1 MLAFFLPKAG
11 AHNYRRALGGAHTS
25 RHVRRCGCSVLMMP
39 INPFPCI
46 IRIITV
52 ISLRRYITSYIKLY
66 SFSALTQQSIQPVK
80 NLVYYYT
87 AGLTRSDLRKPGRLN
102 KNPNSSSSSSSSSLK
117 LGLLETS
124 STEQQ
129 STQKKIIQF

>member
-1 MLAFFLPKAG
+1 
-11 AHNYRRALGGAHTS
+11 
-25 RHVRRCGCSVLMMP
+25 
-39 INPFPCI
+39 
-46 IRIITV
+46 
-52 ISLRRYITSYIKLY
+52 
-66 SFSALTQQSIQPVK
+66 LTQQSIQPVK
-80 NLVYYYT
+80 KSVYYYT

-129 STQKKIIQF
+129 STQKKIIQFWP